1 MTREEEIILALKD
14 RLTKSRH
21 LRDCYK
27 VNVKNAIFIGNK
39 DNWDS
44 GFVVGVKEEIWWI
57 EDLLKKIGV
66 DISPNQ

>member
-27 VNVKNAIFIGNK
+27 VNVKNAISVGN
-39 DNWDS
+39 NNSWDS

-57 EDLLKKIGV
+57 EDLLKKIRV

>member
-1 MTREEEIILALKD
+1 MTREEEIILALKV

-21 LRDCYK
+21 LRDCYM
-27 VNVKNAIFIGNK
+27 VNVKNAISVGN
-39 DNWDS
+39 NNSWDS

-66 DISPNQ
+66 DVSPNQ